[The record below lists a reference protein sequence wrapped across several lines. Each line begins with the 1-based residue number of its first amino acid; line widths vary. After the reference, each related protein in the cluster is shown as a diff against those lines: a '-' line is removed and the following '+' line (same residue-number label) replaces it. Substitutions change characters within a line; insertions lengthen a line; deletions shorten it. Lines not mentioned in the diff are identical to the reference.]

1 MPTYDAVVWL
11 LPALAATG
19 VLAVLTVWRWRRR
32 GAGVGL
38 RWSGLTLVPL
48 ALYFTGLWRLTWN
61 VLFDITSWVTGF
73 VFHPTTWVGVVL
85 GVAAVALIV
94 LPRRVA
100 RAFGGSSAPPPATR
114 PAARRQVGARA
125 GSGDDDDLAEVTAIL
140 RQRGI
145 D

>member
-11 LPALAATG
+11 PPALAATG

-32 GAGVGL
+32 GVSVGL

-61 VLFDITSWVTGF
+61 VLFDITSWVSGF
-73 VFHPTTWVGVVL
+73 VFHPTTWLGVIL

-100 RAFGGSSAPPPATR
+100 RAFRAGFDAPPAR
-114 PAARRQVGARA
+114 QRAAPRQVGARA
-125 GSGDDDDLAEVTAIL
+125 SSGGDDDLAEVTAIL